1 MLPFPS
7 SFLRDLLAVPHE
19 RIAYEA
25 GLRIAALRP
34 GRAVLETD
42 SSAFDFAEAL
52 ERGAVDGRL
61 VDMVPA
67 QCLRRYYEAT
77 ELSELVIENAIH
89 ACAFEGCVVE
99 VVTVTFLAGDCTETR
114 HWVVAPDADIADRF
128 FMRVCVLV
136 KIVADV
142 KGFFDASALYA
153 RYRIPHKRGI
163 LLYGPPGNGKT
174 HFLKGL
180 LATVEVPCLYV
191 KSLVNHHR
199 NDHDALR
206 RIFVRARSVA
216 PCLLV
221 LEDLE
226 TIVGDDNR
234 SFFLN
239 ELDGFSENTG
249 VAVLATTNYPE
260 RIDPAIIDRPSRF
273 DRKYLFDLPS
283 TDERLAYLERWARG
297 LEAELRSLSM
307 VTVSWIMACS
317 RAV

>member
-1 MLPFPS
+1 MKHEKLSAALAAFNSKPDNSGVSVPVACEILERSPASVPRPVMLPFPS

-77 ELSELVIENAIH
+77 ELSELVIENANH

-128 FMRVCVLV
+128 FMRVC
-136 KIVADV
+136 
-142 KGFFDASALYA
+142 KGSIA
-153 RYRIPHKRGI
+153 RAI
-163 LLYGPPGNGKT
+163 L
-174 HFLKGL
+174 
-180 LATVEVPCLYV
+180 
-191 KSLVNHHR
+191 
-199 NDHDALR
+199 
-206 RIFVRARSVA
+206 
-216 PCLLV
+216 
-221 LEDLE
+221 
-226 TIVGDDNR
+226 
-234 SFFLN
+234 
-239 ELDGFSENTG
+239 
-249 VAVLATTNYPE
+249 
-260 RIDPAIIDRPSRF
+260 
-273 DRKYLFDLPS
+273 
-283 TDERLAYLERWARG
+283 W
-297 LEAELRSLSM
+297 
-307 VTVSWIMACS
+307 
-317 RAV
+317 